1 MQFQCDQLS
10 LAELSFGGCVTISLK
25 YPFHINTF
33 ALNVTLKQRLGATRK
48 WLITRPC
55 SPITRPYSQ

>member
-10 LAELSFGGCVTISLK
+10 LAELSFGSCVTISLK

-33 ALNVTLKQRLGATRK
+33 ALSITLKQMFGATRK
-48 WLITRPC
+48 WLITRP
-55 SPITRPYSQ
+55 YSQ

>member
-10 LAELSFGGCVTISLK
+10 LAGLSLGSCVTISLK

-33 ALNVTLKQRLGATRK
+33 ALSVTLKQRLGATRK
-48 WLITRPC
+48 WLITRP
-55 SPITRPYSQ
+55 

>member
-10 LAELSFGGCVTISLK
+10 LAELSFGSCVTISLK

-33 ALNVTLKQRLGATRK
+33 VLSVTLKQRLRATRK
-48 WLITRPC
+48 WLITRPYL
-55 SPITRPYSQ
+55 PITRPFSQ